1 MKYLF
6 FSLLYRFKITT
17 FFKITRFQNHI
28 ISKSHDFKITSFQN
42 HIISKSRDFKITLF
56 QNHTIS
62 KSHHFKNHAISKSHH
77 FKITRFQNH
86 IISKIT
92 SFSKSRDF
100 LAFLTIFKT
109 SVFFKISPFKVHFGI
124 PLLKI
129 CKKSRFS
136 VQDLGFRLGNMF
148 QTHNRSV
155 IDRVSIL
162 FFKNLSKIR
171 VYLHSIK
178 FQKKRST

>member
-6 FSLLYRFKITT
+6 FPFYIDSKSHH
-17 FFKITRFQNHI
+17 FKITR
-28 ISKSHDFKITSFQN
+28 FQN
-42 HIISKSRDFKITLF
+42 HIISKSRDFKITSF
-56 QNHTIS
+56 Q
-62 KSHHFKNHAISKSHH
+62 NHAISKSHH